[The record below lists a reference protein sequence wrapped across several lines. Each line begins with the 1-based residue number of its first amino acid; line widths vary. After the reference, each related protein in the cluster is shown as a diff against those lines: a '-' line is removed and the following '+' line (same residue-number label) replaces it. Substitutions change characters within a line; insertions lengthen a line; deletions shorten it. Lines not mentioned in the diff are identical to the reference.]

1 MRFWNIPLLA
11 TGAVLLALI
20 IGEISCNVHEFD
32 GNDLNY
38 NVNSRQQQHG
48 GPQAQAGPSTSMGRG
63 FAETAKDLIMSPA
76 GQLAVSFAK
85 EMISRSAGNSQV
97 SVIVTGEIIKQIMA
111 RFLEKKS
118 VCLRVLLLLP
128 Q

>member
-20 IGEISCNVHEFD
+20 IGEISCSAHEFD
-32 GNDLNY
+32 NNDLSY
-38 NVNSRQQQHG
+38 NANSRQQHG
-48 GPQAQAGPSTSMGRG
+48 GSQAGPSTSMGRG
-63 FAETAKDLIMSPA
+63 FAESARDLIMSPA

-97 SVIVTGEIIKQIMA
+97 SGQGVDST
-111 RFLEKKS
+111 
-118 VCLRVLLLLP
+118 
-128 Q
+128 